1 GSYTVS
7 FISQNGCDST
17 YTINLTVEPVIS
29 ITEEVNLCQ
38 GQTHILPD
46 GTEVN
51 TEGIYEVVVSGAEC
65 DSVFEV
71 TLIINPV
78 YNLQFDAE
86 ICADEN
92 YTLPDGSMVNMGGLY
107 NSNLETV
114 SGCDSIIETFLIVHE
129 LPELSI
135 SMEATFCSQPGSVPI
150 HTNPEGGTIFFNGSS
165 ILGDSLNLN
174 SVSAGNYSVGYE
186 FTNPV
191 GCSNSVTH
199 GFTVLPVISPEFSHS
214 VSCL

>member
-1 GSYTVS
+1 QLPDGTIATVGGIYEQILQTVFGCDSVVSLELEMLPEYHFEFDHQICDDSFYQLPDGEEVNESGSYTVS

-86 ICADEN
+86 ICAEEN
-92 YTLPDGSMVNMGGLY
+92 YTLPDGSIVNMGGLY

-114 SGCDSIIETFLIVHE
+114 SGCDSIIDTFLIVHE
-129 LPELSI
+129 LPELS
-135 SMEATFCSQPGSVPI
+135 
-150 HTNPEGGTIFFNGSS
+150 
-165 ILGDSLNLN
+165 
-174 SVSAGNYSVGYE
+174 
-186 FTNPV
+186 
-191 GCSNSVTH
+191 
-199 GFTVLPVISPEFSHS
+199 
-214 VSCL
+214 